1 MSNGKHSDLSQVP
14 TMGEEA
20 EENIKLLREDYDR
33 MMDELSERELR
44 KIQDRADKA
53 SKLIGSQESID
64 FLNQTWNEGST
75 KQI

>member
-1 MSNGKHSDLSQVP
+1 MSKANHLIVTP
-14 TMGEEA
+14 P
-20 EENIKLLREDYDR
+20 KLLREDYDR

-44 KIQDRADKA
+44 QIQERADKA

>member
-1 MSNGKHSDLSQVP
+1 MSKANHLIVTP
-14 TMGEEA
+14 P
-20 EENIKLLREDYDR
+20 KLLREDYDK

-44 KIQDRADKA
+44 RIQDRADKA

-75 KQI
+75 HTP

>member
-1 MSNGKHSDLSQVP
+1 MYLNKIITP
-14 TMGEEA
+14 P
-20 EENIKLLREDYDR
+20 KLLREDYDR

-44 KIQDRADKA
+44 RIQDRADKA

-75 KQI
+75 HTL